1 VLPAAGAR
9 SLALWGNAAEAAE
22 KRKDACVAREVEV
35 ALPHEPY
42 DASNVRNHDAHWL
55 TTTRQVSAERRR
67 PLAP

>member
-1 VLPAAGAR
+1 MLPAAGAR

-55 TTTRQVSAERRR
+55 TTAAREG
-67 PLAP
+67 